1 MSESL
6 TLKEKMTNE
15 ITSKLES
22 AFETVIDAKNKEY
35 QENPHKIPT
44 VSDINSLI
52 SSVSFKNSAISGGAN
67 LVPGPWG
74 MLAVVPELILVI
86 KNQIGLVYDIA
97 AAYGQRNVM
106 TKELA
111 AIVFVSGLGTSAGS
125 LLTVHGGKYLVK
137 RASLRVFQQ
146 IIAIMGGKI
155 TQQALKSTIS
165 KWLPGIGAAAM
176 AAWTNYMTRQI
187 GKKAVEIFS
196 KGIVV
201 EDGLDDISIIDSSAE
216 SIITNSYFNSLYFI
230 RLKILTNLARIDG
243 KLHDNEFEFITDLIK
258 NSEIS
263 ESEKTAI
270 IERLT
275 SKDNDITGIDQI
287 AKSPDDIVGLISDM
301 IALAN
306 RDNNLHPSEKIY
318 IKQIAKMLGVSEEDI
333 HELLNDAEK
342 N

>member
-1 MSESL
+1 
-6 TLKEKMTNE
+6 
-15 ITSKLES
+15 
-22 AFETVIDAKNKEY
+22 
-35 QENPHKIPT
+35 
-44 VSDINSLI
+44 
-52 SSVSFKNSAISGGAN
+52 
-67 LVPGPWG
+67 

-86 KNQIGLVYDIA
+86 KNQIGLIYDIA

-111 AIVFVSGLGTSAGS
+111 ATVFVSGLGTSAGS

-165 KWLPGIGAAAM
+165 KYLPGVGAAAM

-196 KGIVV
+196 KGVVV

-216 SIITNSYFNSLYFI
+216 SVITTTYSNNLDFI
-230 RLKILTNLARIDG
+230 RLKILTNLAKIDG
-243 KLHDNEFEFITDLIK
+243 ELHDNEVEFISELIEK
-258 NSEIS
+258 SEIS
-263 ESEKTAI
+263 QSEKTVI
-270 IERLT
+270 IERLS
-275 SKDNDITGIDQI
+275 SKDKDITGIDEI
-287 AKSPDDIVGLISDM
+287 AKSPDDAVGLISDM

-306 RDNNLHPSEKIY
+306 RDNNLHPSEKLY
-318 IKQIAKMLGVSEEDI
+318 IKQIAKMLGISEEDI
-333 HELLNDAEK
+333 HELLSNT
-342 N
+342 